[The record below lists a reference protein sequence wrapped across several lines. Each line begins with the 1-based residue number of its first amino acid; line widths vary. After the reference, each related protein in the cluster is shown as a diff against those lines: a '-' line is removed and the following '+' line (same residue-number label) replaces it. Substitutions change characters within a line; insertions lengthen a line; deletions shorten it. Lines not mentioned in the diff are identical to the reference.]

1 MEQVQSAAGLM
12 VLVGLAW
19 AMSSERYLTPWR
31 FVAAALALALALTG
45 FATLAPGALT
55 VLQGASVVVTAIEA
69 ASGEASA
76 FIFGHIGGGDTP
88 FEVVRPGAGF
98 SIAFQILPVVIVT
111 AALAAVLDHWGALS
125 AAIRGIGWALRRTI
139 GVSGALGFAAGA
151 TFFLGVAEAP
161 LFLRRAFQRMSR
173 ADLFAVVVL
182 CLATVSGVV
191 FVLYASTL
199 APVIPEAVAHILA
212 ASAISLPVALAV
224 ARIVEPPAEA
234 IASEG
239 DEPDGAEVERR
250 YVNSIDALAQ
260 GGLDGMKLF
269 LNIIA
274 VLLVVIASVALLDSI
289 LAAAGE
295 IGGQA
300 LTVQRIFGWAFAPIA
315 FLIGAPWAEAAE
327 AGALFGTKAILNEFF
342 AYLDLA
348 ALPPEALSDRTRLI
362 LLYALCGFANLGS
375 IGIILGVLTAIAPD
389 RRVEVAGFAAR
400 AWLAGNLATAMT
412 GAMVG
417 IFTPPLP

>member
-1 MEQVQSAAGLM
+1 MEQAQSAIGLV
-12 VLVGLAW
+12 VLIGLAW
-19 AMSSERYLTPWR
+19 AASSARRRVPWR
-31 FVAAALALALALTG
+31 FVAASLALGLALTA
-45 FATLAPGALT
+45 FATLVPGAVT
-55 VLQGASVVVTAIEA
+55 VLQGASVLVTAIEA
-69 ASGEASA
+69 ASVDASS
-76 FIFGHIGGGDTP
+76 FIFGHIGGGETP

-111 AALAAVLDHWGALS
+111 AALAALLDHWGALT
-125 AAIRGIGWALRRTI
+125 AAIRGIGWALRRSI
-139 GVSGALGFAAGA
+139 GVSGSLGFAAGA
-151 TFFLGVAEAP
+151 SFFLGVAEAP
-161 LFLRRAFQRMSR
+161 LFLRRAFQTMSR
-173 ADLFAVVVL
+173 ADLFAVVTL

-191 FVLYASTL
+191 FVLYATTL
-199 APVIPEAVAHILA
+199 QPVVPEAVAHILA

-224 ARIVEPPAEA
+224 ARLFEPPDSAEP
-234 IASEG
+234 G
-239 DEPDGAEVERR
+239 DDPAPEHERR
-250 YVNSIDALAQ
+250 YANSVDALAQ

-274 VLLVVIASVALLDSI
+274 ILLVVFASVSLVDSI
-289 LAAAGE
+289 LANLGAVAGE
-295 IGGQA
+295 PI
-300 LTVQRIFGWAFAPIA
+300 TVQRVFGWAFAPIA
-315 FLIGAPWAEAAE
+315 FLIGAPLDEVAQ

-348 ALPPEALSDRTRLI
+348 ALPPEALSERTRLI